1 MKIYFFFWG
10 SYKQVKASTI
20 NQHGEQLSKC
30 GLVTTASDLNEQLE
44 KNLNSGL
51 QDRPTELDSGAGEGW
66 NGYSKWA
73 L

>member
-1 MKIYFFFWG
+1 M
-10 SYKQVKASTI
+10 KASTI

-66 NGYSKWA
+66 NGYSK
-73 L
+73 